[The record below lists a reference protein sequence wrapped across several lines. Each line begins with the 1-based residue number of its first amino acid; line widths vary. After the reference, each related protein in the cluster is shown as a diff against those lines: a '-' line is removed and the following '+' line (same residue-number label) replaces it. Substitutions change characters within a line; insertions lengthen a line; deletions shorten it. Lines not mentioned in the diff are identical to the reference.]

1 MKVSTNLT
9 NDELEA
15 LYEHIDSETI
25 NLPKNFK
32 KLRLGS
38 LSRLCQ
44 IFITALKY
52 NPDKIVKFY
61 QFDSTSKENAIDEF
75 LERPECLTALLM
87 SNNVYEKD
95 KSIDGK
101 QETIELKSKINRKI
115 QDRLNLSIFEKNH
128 RIQMFAVDHS
138 VKKYAFPSCF
148 YFPEGQN
155 TLASSDF
162 YAGLLHK
169 AIHRFHYKT
178 EISTE
183 EINGLALA
191 IHELIQNTEQHAK
204 NEFNTGKVKRSVRAL
219 IIDYKSMWQSD
230 DVERISGLD
239 NPMTDYLKNI
249 KEDKNSLHL
258 LEISIFD
265 SGEGIF
271 RTLASSN
278 NDQYEIKDEVQ
289 IIEEAFAKGKTSK
302 SDCQGYGRGLHNVR
316 TILDK
321 RSGFL
326 SLRTGHVSLFRNF
339 KSNQL
344 IESENDPLKL
354 YDEVSKSRNQ
364 YKKFA
369 HAEGLAISILVPLR

>member
-1 MKVSTNLT
+1 MKVATDLT

-15 LYEHIDSETI
+15 LYEQLDSEII

-44 IFITALKY
+44 VFITALKH
-52 NPDKIVKFY
+52 NPDKMVKFY
-61 QFDSTSKENAIDEF
+61 QFDSTSKNNAIDEF
-75 LERPECLTALLM
+75 LESPECLTALLM

-95 KSIDGK
+95 KIINGK
-101 QETIELKSKINRKI
+101 KENIELKSKINRKI
-115 QDRLNLSIFEKNH
+115 QDRLNQSIFEKNH

-138 VKKYAFPSCF
+138 IRKYAFPSCF
-148 YFPEGQN
+148 YFPEGHN

-162 YAGLLHK
+162 YAGLLYR
-169 AIHRFHYKT
+169 AIHRFHSKT
-178 EISTE
+178 EITTD

-204 NEFNTGKVKRSVRAL
+204 NEFITGKVKRSVRSL
-219 IIDYKSMWQSD
+219 IIDYKSIWNSEEI
-230 DVERISGLD
+230 ERISGLD
-239 NPMTDYLKNI
+239 TPMTDYLKDI
-249 KEDKNSLHL
+249 KKDRNNLHL

-271 RTLASSN
+271 KTLTSYGYQ
-278 NDQYEIKDEVQ
+278 QYEIKDEVQ
-289 IIEEAFAKGKTSK
+289 IIKEAFAKGRTSK
-302 SDCQGYGRGLHNVR
+302 SDSQGYGRGLHNVR
-316 TILDK
+316 NILDT

-326 SLRTGHVSLFRNF
+326 SLRTGRVSLFRNF
-339 KSNQL
+339 KNNRL
-344 IESENDPLKL
+344 TEADNTPLEL
-354 YDEVSKSRNQ
+354 YDETTKSITEYTR
-364 YKKFA
+364 FA